1 MVTTNAEKPMPFY
14 KLVAQLSLLFCTVL
28 IMLAAVTALT
38 MELVHG
44 SL

>member
-1 MVTTNAEKPMPFY
+1 MSEVERYKPY